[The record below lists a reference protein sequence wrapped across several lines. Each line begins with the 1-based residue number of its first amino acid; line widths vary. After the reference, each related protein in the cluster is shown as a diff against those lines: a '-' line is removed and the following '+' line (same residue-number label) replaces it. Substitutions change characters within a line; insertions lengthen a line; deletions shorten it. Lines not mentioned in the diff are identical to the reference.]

1 MADQTQTTNSSF
13 GNSSE
18 STTTTTPF
26 QQPYYQQ
33 ALGEAQRLYAK
44 GLPDYYSG
52 PTVAGFTPA
61 QLESFN
67 LSSNW
72 ITGGAQDMMK
82 DVGNYYRQMMSGQ
95 VNTGAG
101 SPYAGMMDAYKSQVL
116 DASNDVMGQLR
127 GSQVMSGQYGGS
139 SRGDLLNNQ
148 VIQEANKDIGNFG
161 SQMYMNAYN
170 QAQQQQANALSQY
183 GSIMNMPLQ
192 MSTALY
198 NKVGLPQQQ
207 LNQALMDDQKRRY
220 DYYAMRPY
228 QNLSQFMNFI
238 SPNMGGTVTAN
249 TSSGGSS
256 TSTTTMG

>member
-1 MADQTQTTNSSF
+1 MAEQTQTTEYGS
-13 GNSSE
+13 SSE
-18 STTTTTPF
+18 STTTTTPY
-26 QQPYYQQ
+26 QQPYYNP
-33 ALGEAQRLYAK
+33 ALKEAQRLFQK
-44 GLPDYYSG
+44 GLPDFYKG
-52 PTVAGFTPA
+52 PMVAGFTPA

-82 DVGNYYRQMMSGQ
+82 DVGKYYMDMMSGR
-95 VNTGAG
+95 VDTGAG
-101 SPYAGMMDAYKSQVL
+101 SPYADVMDAYKRQTL
-116 DASNDVMGQLR
+116 DASKDVMGQLR
-127 GSQVMSGQYGGS
+127 ANQVMSGQYGGS
-139 SRGDLLNNQ
+139 SRGDLLNNR
-148 VIQEANKDIGNFG
+148 VIDEANRQVADFG

-170 QAQQQQANALSQY
+170 QAQQKQQNALAQY
-183 GSIMNMPLQ
+183 GNIMNMPLQ

-207 LNQALMDDQKRRY
+207 LNQGLIDAQRQQY

-249 TSSGGSS
+249 QSSGGSS
-256 TSTTTMG
+256 TTTLI

>member
-1 MADQTQTTNSSF
+1 MADTTQTTEYGS
-13 GNSSE
+13 SSE
-18 STTTTTPF
+18 STTTTTPY
-26 QQPYYQQ
+26 QQPYYNQ
-33 ALGEAQRLYAK
+33 ALKEAQRLFQK
-44 GLPDYYSG
+44 GLPDFYKG
-52 PTVAGFTPA
+52 PMVAGFTPA

-95 VNTGAG
+95 VNTGEG

-116 DASNDVMGQLR
+116 DASKDIMGQLR
-127 GSQVMSGQYGGS
+127 SSQVMSGQYGGS
-139 SRGDLLNNQ
+139 SRGDMLNNQ
-148 VIQEANKDIGNFG
+148 VIQDANKQMADYGA
-161 SQMYMNAYN
+161 QMYMNAYN

-207 LNQALMDDQKRRY
+207 LNQALIDAQRQQY

-249 TSSGGSS
+249 QSSGGSS
-256 TSTTTMG
+256 TTTLLG